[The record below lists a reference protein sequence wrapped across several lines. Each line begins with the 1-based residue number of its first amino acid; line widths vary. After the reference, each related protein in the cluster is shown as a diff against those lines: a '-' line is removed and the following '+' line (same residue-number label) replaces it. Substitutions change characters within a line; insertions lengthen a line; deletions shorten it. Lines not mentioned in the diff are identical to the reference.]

1 MRKGIVFKLFILTT
15 ALCTLILACIFVGQ
29 TLFFKQYYVN
39 KKVNAIQTNIQKFK
53 KDYEKNKDNL
63 QSIQRL
69 EQDFSINNNAL
80 ITLLDTNGNLKNT
93 KDFYIEVK
101 VTDSFEKGLIN
112 TTLTIPL
119 YHLINIDD
127 ITHNFNKYIST
138 NSELGCLFVSQ
149 KTSNTLVPVQ
159 LIMYNTGLTYENQQ
173 LLKKIKPYFNESGYI
188 DESGY
193 IKQNDLGLRLVNIEG
208 TIQTIRI
215 PEENTLSNMIYTNR
229 LFMQK
234 INDFQIKTLF
244 NENQFKK
251 ATLQILDAEENGIK
265 YRLFIQPIAEPNGE
279 TTYIFALASLQ
290 PVDEAIQMIK
300 DYYIYIVIFVLF
312 LILLAAFYYSKQIAK
327 PLLQINNTTQKMA
340 KLDFSEAI
348 PITSKDE
355 IGDLSQNINMLS
367 TTLHS
372 HINKLQEDIEK
383 EKQLEHTRKEF
394 IAGVS
399 HELKTPLSIMKSCLS
414 ILKDGVASHKKEY
427 YFNAMESEVNKMDLL
442 IVDMLELAKLESG
455 TYKMEMQSFHINEMI
470 EYICEHLSFEIKNKQ
485 LNIQTSLSEIEVLA
499 NPHRIEQVITNF
511 ITNAIRYTP
520 ENESIIISSEEEES
534 TCVKICIEN
543 KGAHIP
549 EEQLNKIWERFY
561 RGDASRQRSTGGTGL
576 GLAISKNILDLHG
589 VQYGVYNTKDGV
601 LFFFYLNKNV

>member
-455 TYKMEMQSFHINEMI
+455 TYKMEMQLFHINEMI

-499 NPHRIEQVITNF
+499 NPHRIEQVIANF

-520 ENESIIISSEEEES
+520 ENESIIISSEEES